1 MSVLGY
7 SSKSNLS
14 KNEKTEKE
22 EENREKQIINLGDVE
37 ADVGGHGNGTGNVY
51 DKLIVW
57 KYQRIKQDVLKKQML
72 TLNKVK

>member
-1 MSVLGY
+1 M
-7 SSKSNLS
+7 S
-14 KNEKTEKE
+14 KNEKTEKKE

-37 ADVGGHGNGTGNVY
+37 ADLGRHGNGTGNVY

-57 KYQRIKQDVLKKQML
+57 KYQRIKQDVLKNQML